1 MGIAEAPGRV
11 ASDSGPGDQP
21 PIGRSE
27 RVYAGLLRAYP
38 QAFRT
43 RYAEEMV
50 LLFGDQL
57 RDAKVAKGAGGAA
70 TTWFR
75 TLIDLA
81 SSAVGEHLRK
91 DRSMAQ
97 SLATFEPTR
106 TMKVLGAFAIVG
118 GAVLLLA
125 FLTWTPFANATINAV
140 RLLVFGLSG
149 AAIAIAFHARL
160 ASVSLRLAGLAT
172 WAVVLSGVWYCL
184 GNVLGAFVERP
195 FAGTFGFIGAL
206 SAAALF
212 ATPTLYG
219 LVMLRTG
226 AAWRGMSKW
235 RLVMTRVAAVVLLGS
250 FLGVAGN
257 DRWGLVNDPTTG
269 WLWSQLAVLGVF
281 CAGAGWLLLG
291 AVIVS
296 GGGGGSRAAA

>member
-1 MGIAEAPGRV
+1 MGVAQAPGRFGT
-11 ASDSGPGDQP
+11 DPGFGSEP
-21 PIGRSE
+21 RLGRSE

-38 QAFRT
+38 GQFRR

-50 LLFGDQL
+50 QLFADQL
-57 RDAKVAKGAGGAA
+57 RDARVANGTGGVA

-75 TLIDLA
+75 TLLDLA
-81 SSAVGEHLRK
+81 SSAIGEHLRK
-91 DRSMAQ
+91 DRTMAQ
-97 SLATFEPTR
+97 SLATFAPTR

-118 GAVLLLA
+118 SALLLLA

-149 AAIAIAFHARL
+149 AAIAIAFHGRL
-160 ASVSLRLAGLAT
+160 ATVSPRLAGLAT
-172 WAVVLSGVWYCL
+172 WAVVLAGAWYCL
-184 GNVLGAFVERP
+184 GNVLGAFVEHP
-195 FAGTFGFIGAL
+195 FAGTFGFIGGL

-219 LVMLRTG
+219 LVVLRSG
-226 AAWRGMSKW
+226 AAWRAMSKW
-235 RLVMTRVAAVVLLGS
+235 RLVTTRVAAIVLLGS
-250 FLGVAGN
+250 FLGIAGN
-257 DRWGLVNDPTTG
+257 DRWGLVHDPATG

-291 AVIVS
+291 VVIVS
-296 GGGGGSRAAA
+296 SGRGGSRAAA